1 MPDGDAHC
9 ALGVG
14 ERVRLLIVFHAE
26 QLRLHLQ
33 CPAEGLR
40 RGRLFLGDS
49 LADIRQLG
57 HYGRDRLIHQCR
69 VGFAIGL
76 PFGLRR
82 FPGHHHFEGL
92 ILLALLRRH
101 FYCFHIDSVCW
112 NFFPSVGEHH
122 IEETPAVL
130 GCIRHSADL
139 FNDFYT
145 LHKGVVKAA

>member
-1 MPDGDAHC
+1 MPDGDAHR

-40 RGRLFLGDS
+40 RGCLFLGDS

-57 HYGRDRLIHQCR
+57 HYGRDRLIHQFR

-82 FPGHHHFEGL
+82 FLLFGQFVGL
-92 ILLALLRRH
+92 KLLALLGRH
-101 FYCFHIDSVCW
+101 FYCCHFCLCV
-112 NFFPSVGEHH
+112 
-122 IEETPAVL
+122 
-130 GCIRHSADL
+130 
-139 FNDFYT
+139 
-145 LHKGVVKAA
+145 